1 METLKL
7 LCLETYNIPNEV
19 VAKLGIMSV
28 EEIKDVDPRVLE
40 KGKIPKKYHKRIVK
54 LVNDH
59 RSIYDTIWTLYGD
72 Y

>member
-7 LCLETYNIPNEV
+7 LCLETYNIPDEV
-19 VAKLGIMSV
+19 VAKLGITSI
-28 EEIKDVDPRVLE
+28 EEINDVDPRVLE
-40 KGKIPKKYHKRIVK
+40 NGKIPKKYHKSIVK

-59 RSIYDTIWTLYGD
+59 RSIYDTTWTLYGD